1 MQKDGNKISR
11 QADGETVRFGDG
23 EGDRGD
29 FVSVQ
34 PESTQI
40 GGMMGSKIMLNVN
53 PKGESLF
60 NQRSKSLQELGGVNA
75 LQYKV
80 DEDDVDYIGID
91 LN

>member
-23 EGDRGD
+23 EGDRGE

-40 GGMMGSKIMLNVN
+40 GGIMGSKIMLNVN

-60 NQRSKSLQELGGVNA
+60 NQRSKSLGRLNA
-75 LQYKV
+75 LQNKV
-80 DEDDVDYIGID
+80 DEDDVDYMGID